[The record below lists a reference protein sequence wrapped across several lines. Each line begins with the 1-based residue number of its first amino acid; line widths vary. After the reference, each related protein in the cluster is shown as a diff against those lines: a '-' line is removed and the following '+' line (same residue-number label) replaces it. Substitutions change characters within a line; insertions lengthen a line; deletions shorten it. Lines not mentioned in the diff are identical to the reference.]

1 MPFEYDEKWAH
12 IKQIARITRTR
23 EIQGAV
29 TKTTTL
35 LITSL
40 TAAQANPERLLKLNK
55 NHWGIENRLHWVRD
69 VVLGEDAAK
78 SRQANAPQNL
88 AALNGFVGHLLFKAF
103 GKFTEGV
110 QFCQRRTSKAIQLL
124 GDFIE

>member
-1 MPFEYDEKWAH
+1 MPFVYDEKWSH

-23 EIQGAV
+23 EIRGVA
-29 TKTTTL
+29 TTTTAL

-40 TAAQANPERLLKLNK
+40 TAAQATPQRLLELNR

-78 SRQANAPQNL
+78 SRQGNAPQNL
-88 AALNGFVGHLLFKAF
+88 ATLNSFVAHFLFKTFAS
-103 GKFTEGV
+103 FTKGI
-110 QFCQRRTSKAIQLL
+110 QLCQRRTSNAIQSLL
-124 GDFIE
+124 DFIE